1 MYLMPLS
8 PWTTFRIPLRTTD
21 ASFNV
26 AVAGSLVLYDRLAK
40 ERVRADTKS
49 AAKWGKKKKKT
60 HNTAP
65 EGEAE

>member
-8 PWTTFRIPLRTTD
+8 SWTTFRIPLRTTD

-60 HNTAP
+60 HTAP